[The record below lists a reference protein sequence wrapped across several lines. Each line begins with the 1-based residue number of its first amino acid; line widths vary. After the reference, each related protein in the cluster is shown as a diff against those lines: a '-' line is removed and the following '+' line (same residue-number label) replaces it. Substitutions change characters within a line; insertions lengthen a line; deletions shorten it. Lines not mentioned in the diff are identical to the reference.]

1 MQITCAIGAIGEFR
15 IPNAQ
20 IVRGGSD
27 DEIDD
32 VRGKRLHSSDAIFV
46 A

>member
-1 MQITCAIGAIGEFR
+1 MQITGAIGAIGEFR
-15 IPNAQ
+15 ITNAQ
-20 IVRGGSD
+20 IVRGRSD

-32 VRGKRLHSSDAIFV
+32 TCGKRLHSSDAIFM